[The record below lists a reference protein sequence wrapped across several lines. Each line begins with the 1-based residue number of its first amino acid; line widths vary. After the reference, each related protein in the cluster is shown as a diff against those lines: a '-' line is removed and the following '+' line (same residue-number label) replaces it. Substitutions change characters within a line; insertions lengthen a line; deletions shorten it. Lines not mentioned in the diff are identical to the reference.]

1 MIRRP
6 PRSTRTD
13 TLFPY
18 TTLFRSLYDDT
29 HPLVALS
36 MNAMGG
42 ALRGQERY
50 DEAEEFYR
58 KALAIRR
65 KAFGDEHQL
74 TASSLNNLGNLYR
87 DKGEPARAEPLYR
100 EADRKSTR
108 LNSSH

>member
-1 MIRRP
+1 MVRRP
-6 PRSTRTD
+6 PRSTRPD
-13 TLFPY
+13 PLFPY
-18 TTLFRSLYDDT
+18 PTRFRS
-29 HPLVALS
+29 PLVALS
-36 MNAMGG
+36 MNARGG